1 MQFRH
6 LVKRLNWVIGFAI
19 QIHSVGNSL
28 LSKTQKE
35 MFSLPLAL
43 SFTRIMIIMCGSGS
57 ETKTRNQNDASCHQ
71 NSECVCM
78 NPLARFP
85 NCQASGLGS
94 LTSDP
99 PAPKSVETRSC
110 DFSQSLFD
118 IGTLVDPCPPF
129 LEPCPQSIGFYG
141 LPYPPSWY
149 QWHLLASPSTWS
161 SQISRC
167 PLPHPQMTTV
177 INFNIVIQ

>member
-85 NCQASGLGS
+85 NCQAICGTWRAISFLLKSQRCFIKSTLEPQSQNESSSFLIRSWIVEKENSWLPNLRMFGNIEHL
-94 LTSDP
+94 
-99 PAPKSVETRSC
+99 APKDILIYIMDTESRS
-110 DFSQSLFD
+110 
-118 IGTLVDPCPPF
+118 
-129 LEPCPQSIGFYG
+129 
-141 LPYPPSWY
+141 
-149 QWHLLASPSTWS
+149 
-161 SQISRC
+161 
-167 PLPHPQMTTV
+167 
-177 INFNIVIQ
+177 

>member
-1 MQFRH
+1 MPFCHFEFDNAIPTFGQK
-6 LVKRLNWVIGFAI
+6 VKLGHRICNSNPFGWKFSSIEDSKGDVFTSISFVF
-19 QIHSVGNSL
+19 HSDHDHHVW
-28 LSKTQKE
+28 
-35 MFSLPLAL
+35 
-43 SFTRIMIIMCGSGS
+43 
-57 ETKTRNQNDASCHQ
+57 TKTRNTNDASCHQ

-149 QWHLLASPSTWS
+149 Q
-161 SQISRC
+161 
-167 PLPHPQMTTV
+167 
-177 INFNIVIQ
+177 